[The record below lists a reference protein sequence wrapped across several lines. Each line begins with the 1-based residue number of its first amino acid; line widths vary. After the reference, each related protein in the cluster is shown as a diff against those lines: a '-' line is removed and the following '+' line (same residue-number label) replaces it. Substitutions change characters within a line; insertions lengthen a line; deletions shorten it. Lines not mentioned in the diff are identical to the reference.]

1 MPSSYVLQE
10 EYIHVGET
18 QYPEGG
24 FADMSDGE
32 YQGCAVAI
40 KNLGMNGDGSGKF
53 FKVFSANPAN
63 PLC

>member
-18 QYPEGG
+18 QHQGG
-24 FADMSDGE
+24 FADVSDGG
-32 YQGCAVAI
+32 YQGRTVAI
-40 KNLGMNGDGSGKF
+40 KNLRMNGDGSGKF